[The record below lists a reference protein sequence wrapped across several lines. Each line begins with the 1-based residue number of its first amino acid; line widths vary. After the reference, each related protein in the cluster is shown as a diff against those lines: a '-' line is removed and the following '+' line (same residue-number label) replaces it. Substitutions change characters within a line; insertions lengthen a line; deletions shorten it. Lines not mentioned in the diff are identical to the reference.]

1 MKKIILAGCIGIMG
15 MPFISSATEGQ
26 MPRQFSASE
35 LVYIKNINCDTFT
48 GNSKTYCL
56 SIKAQAAIQS
66 GNTGSILPT
75 NPNTPV
81 YQTGSGNP
89 PPSWHGRDHEKNVQ
103 SGAILPKPRTQTGS
117 EENFRGL
124 SEGIGKLSPTDR
136 EALAKIIRD
145 FLLSKGI
152 TIEARKEMRQEIK
165 EIRDTAKKEIKE
177 TREATRKEIEQ
188 KRDLLKESLQKKRE
202 ILKSYKQEF
211 QGDTKTTR
219 QINNQE

>member
-1 MKKIILAGCIGIMG
+1 MS

-26 MPRQFSASE
+26 MTRQFSASE

-66 GNTGSILPT
+66 GITGSTLPA

-89 PPSWHGRDHEKNVQ
+89 PPPWHERDHEENAQ
-103 SGAILPKPRTQTGS
+103 SGTTLPRPRTQTGS

-124 SEGIGKLSPTDR
+124 SEGIGKLSPADR

-145 FLLSKGI
+145 FLLSKGV

-165 EIRDTAKKEIKE
+165 EIRDTTKKEIKE

-188 KRDLLKESLQKKRE
+188 KRDLLKETLKKKRE
-202 ILKSYKQEF
+202 ALKSYKKEF
-211 QGDTKTTR
+211 QMNKET
-219 QINNQE
+219 NN